1 MISPTAKPPVCKIM
15 DYGKFRYESIKREKE
30 LKKNQKI
37 VEIKEVWLS
46 ATIDV
51 GDLQTKAK
59 LARKF
64 LENGD
69 KVKVGLRMRGRQQAR
84 PELAIKV
91 MLEFNELLKDICTLD
106 KQPVVEGRN
115 IIMFMLPI
123 KK

>member
-1 MISPTAKPPVCKIM
+1 M

-46 ATIDV
+46 ATIDI

-91 MLEFNELLKDICTLD
+91 MLEFNEMLKDVCTLD